1 MWPISSRLPRHRTPH
16 RRCTPDSP
24 LRAGSSDAPTSSGW
38 GWGGGFQ
45 KYKLDQAADAV
56 PGGWWMRALWSRREL
71 QSKGSQWWN
80 CRGSCSGQSS
90 RWQTKAGASEQN
102 SAQQGML
109 TGKQHSL
116 TGREIECLS
125 MLAASAGCC
134 RLMCGSFRYCAAR

>member
-1 MWPISSRLPRHRTPH
+1 
-16 RRCTPDSP
+16 
-24 LRAGSSDAPTSSGW
+24 
-38 GWGGGFQ
+38 
-45 KYKLDQAADAV
+45 
-56 PGGWWMRALWSRREL
+56 MRATDGAE
-71 QSKGSQWWN
+71 
-80 CRGSCSGQSS
+80 GSCSQKGHNGG
-90 RWQTKAGASEQN
+90 TAGAAAVARALDGRQKLGLLSRY